1 MMADINEDKRETEEN
16 FDREFFGDARA
27 IVEIKHSL
35 SKLEILNAEQHQP
48 TEKIAELFP
57 EDSPNFNDGL
67 WEINHWDARD
77 RGVFSISLDSS
88 RRGSCS
94 MPSTA
99 SEVSWSGGFPRV
111 MKWPSSSSLD
121 MALEKSQKNRERID
135 SVKKGYS
142 KYATKMNKWCQRVDD
157 RLKNVEVMLQDLLAG
172 RHDPHSTTA
181 SGLHSSGDAAEKTTV
196 TAFSWVVPYSELKR
210 LEVMKILSSQF
221 DLRCASK
228 LQAELHLKGLGPG
241 EGSHLS
247 VTLIDVRESLGAV
260 GSPLMCRVKVRVENQ
275 EDQSEAIEKV
285 AMFDGGAFIYKLIP
299 ISSVED
305 RTLNYLVKGLLTITI
320 LVDERVN

>member
-1 MMADINEDKRETEEN
+1 MMANINKDKRETEEN
-16 FDREFFGDARA
+16 YDMEFILDEHA
-27 IVEIKHSL
+27 IVEIQHSL
-35 SKLEILNAEQHQP
+35 SELEILNAEQHQS

-57 EDSPNFNDGL
+57 ADSPNFNDGF
-67 WEINHWDARD
+67 WESNQWDARD

-99 SEVSWSGGFPRV
+99 SEVSWSGAFPRV

-142 KYATKMNKWCQRVDD
+142 KYATKMNKWCQRVGD

-172 RHDPHSTTA
+172 RQDPHSTTA
-181 SGLHSSGDAAEKTTV
+181 SDLHTSGDSAKQTTV

-210 LEVMKILSSQF
+210 LEVMKVLSSQF
-221 DLRCASK
+221 DLRGANK

-247 VTLIDVRESLGAV
+247 ITLMDVRESLGAV
-260 GSPLMCRVKVRVENQ
+260 GSPLRCRVKVRVENQ

-285 AMFDGGAFIYKLIP
+285 AMFDGGASIYKLIP

-305 RTLNYLVKGLLTITI
+305 DTLNYLVKGLLTITI
-320 LVDERVN
+320 LVDERLD

>member
-1 MMADINEDKRETEEN
+1 MADIMKEDKKETEGDRDKEPQLFL
-16 FDREFFGDARA
+16 FDDEQ
-27 IVEIKHSL
+27 SL
-35 SKLEILNAEQHQP
+35 SDIIEAAGSCQP
-48 TEKIAELFP
+48 IEKTAELFP
-57 EDSPNFNDGL
+57 IDSSVFNDGG
-67 WEINHWDARD
+67 WRKNQCDTQDGGII
-77 RGVFSISLDSS
+77 SISLDSS
-88 RRGSCS
+88 RRGSGVGSLPISTFSDISCCS
-94 MPSTA
+94 AA
-99 SEVSWSGGFPRV
+99 SARV
-111 MKWPSSSSLD
+111 WNWPSSSSLD
-121 MALEKSQKNRERID
+121 MALEKSQKNMERID

-181 SGLHSSGDAAEKTTV
+181 SGLHSSGDAAKKATV

-210 LEVMKILSSQF
+210 LDVMDILSPQF

-241 EGSHLS
+241 LGSHLS
-247 VTLIDVRESLGAV
+247 LTLVDVRESLG
-260 GSPLMCRVKVRVENQ
+260 SLLRCSVKVRVENQ

-305 RTLNYLVKGLLTITI
+305 GTLNYLVKGLLTITI
-320 LVDERVN
+320 LVDERVD